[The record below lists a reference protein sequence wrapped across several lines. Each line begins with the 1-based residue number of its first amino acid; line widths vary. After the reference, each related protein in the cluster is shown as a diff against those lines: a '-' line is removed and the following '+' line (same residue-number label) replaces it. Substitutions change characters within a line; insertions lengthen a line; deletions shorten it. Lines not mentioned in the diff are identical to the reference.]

1 MAKTIRDLGKD
12 EKAFFL
18 TGIVLLILTL
28 MDVVNMVVGNVK
40 ATLEAQIEAMN
51 FTDEQLELVDLVIW
65 IGIFA
70 IIISVLF
77 RVLLAIK
84 AIQISKKPTKE
95 SLHIVIAVIYL
106 VISVY
111 TLLDGF
117 SNSSVTDILTSI
129 SNTVIIAFYVF
140 IANKVR
146 ASV

>member
-1 MAKTIRDLGKD
+1 MAKTIRELGKD

-18 TGIVLLILTL
+18 TGIVLLVLTL
-28 MDVVNMVVGNVK
+28 MDVVNMIVGNVK
-40 ATLEAQIEAMN
+40 ATIEAQIEAMN
-51 FTDEQLELVDLVIW
+51 LTEEQLEVADLIVW

-77 RVLLAIK
+77 RILLAIK
-84 AIQISKKPTKE
+84 AMQISKKPTKE
-95 SLHIVIAVIYL
+95 NLHIIIAVIYL

-111 TLLDGF
+111 TLLDGV
-117 SNSSVTDILTSI
+117 STSSITDILTSI
-129 SNTVIIAFYVF
+129 SNTVIVGFYVF